1 MKKKLHKRRLIK
13 YTFLIE
19 WVLLLTSLP
28 FIIISFFPP
37 YIENMSYQIIHICG
51 ASAIIVLFFF
61 FLFIQIK
68 YSPIQFD
75 EEKITI
81 TKYKLFR
88 INKIVQQQ
96 VFYYKD
102 IESIQFRNRSILNFL
117 VHNDQDV
124 TIFLKN
130 GKNEWIVLNYYVY
143 FLSKR
148 MILKAFKTFKKK
160 ELIPQ

>member
-1 MKKKLHKRRLIK
+1 MERA
-13 YTFLIE
+13 
-19 WVLLLTSLP
+19 LL
-28 FIIISFFPP
+28 
-37 YIENMSYQIIHICG
+37 SYYF
-51 ASAIIVLFFF
+51 SF

-102 IESIQFRNRSILNFL
+102 IESIQFRNRSVLNFL
-117 VHNDQDV
+117 AHNDQDM

>member
-1 MKKKLHKRRLIK
+1 MKLFIFVERA
-13 YTFLIE
+13 
-19 WVLLLTSLP
+19 LLSYY
-28 FIIISFFPP
+28 FSFF
-37 YIENMSYQIIHICG
+37 Y
-51 ASAIIVLFFF
+51 L
-61 FLFIQIK
+61 
-68 YSPIQFD
+68 
-75 EEKITI
+75 
-81 TKYKLFR
+81 
-88 INKIVQQQ
+88 IVQQQ

-102 IESIQFRNRSILNFL
+102 IESIQFRNRSVLNFL
-117 VHNDQDV
+117 AHNDQDM